1 MALKD
6 FTPLP
11 GKLQIKHLDD
21 KFEIEWDKVKYPVG
35 VTEWSKQGHVIYKI
49 KVSSYQYRVPMH

>member
-11 GKLQIKHLDD
+11 GKLFSYTDD
-21 KFEIEWDKVKYPVG
+21 KFEIEWDKTKYHAG
-35 VTEWSKQGHVIYKI
+35 ITEWSKQGHIVYKL
-49 KVSSYQYRVPMH
+49 KVRLLNFRGQTL